1 MAPGKEIRSHQNSSS
16 FWGGVYFPNG
26 LRTIWLKKWVFSS
39 QSLDTCTKKGPLVQI
54 NPKSHLIFL
63 WETVFPNYVI
73 LCYICIL
80 STLTSQGR
88 GQNALQGS
96 PTFLAP
102 GTSFIEDNFFM
113 DGVKEMVSG
122 WFRHITCITLPLI
135 WYVCMGLHSAS
146 FGPYLRFHVFLKF
159 KEVSPFI
166 DLCVFLLK
174 GFYFGNYY

>member
-102 GTSFIEDNFFM
+102 GTSFIEDNFSI
-113 DGVKEMVSG
+113 DQGRGRGSSS
-122 WFRHITCITLPLI
+122 TLCL
-135 WYVCMGLHSAS
+135 LHT
-146 FGPYLRFHVFLKF
+146 L
-159 KEVSPFI
+159 
-166 DLCVFLLK
+166 FLLFLHQFHLRWSGIRSWK
-174 GFYFGNYY
+174 LETPALNHGTREKPEQTAMKSAMA